1 MTSVLTANQ
10 SVDQGIREFLKSL
23 LDTGKIKGVFTLK
36 KLNKGGDVAYSL
48 ITQSDELDDAVPF
61 FPLMPINAGKLVS
74 RFTMNGAPRE
84 PVAVVLK
91 PCELRAFIELVK
103 LEQGFLE
110 KIIFISA
117 TCGGV
122 FPLDMVHEGTIDK
135 DLPQYWTAIK
145 KEEIPPTIRSVC
157 KGCTEF
163 IPYNADLM
171 INLVGN
177 KNLDS
182 QCDIFIET
190 KKGKELATDKDIKK
204 KYGHKESKKEN
215 LDNFRGKREAEKKK
229 IFDDINTKLT
239 GVDGLIDIFGKCI
252 GCHGCSKACPICY
265 CKLCEFESSN
275 SEYAPSNYEA
285 ELKRKG
291 AVRVPPNTL
300 YYHLGR
306 LSHIAIS
313 CVGCGS
319 CEDAC
324 PVDIPVSIIFKNI
337 GESVQNMFE
346 YIPGKSMTE
355 KIPLTTFKEKEL
367 TKIEE

>member
-1 MTSVLTANQ
+1 MTKAVTIQ
-10 SVDQGIREFLKSL
+10 QGVEQGIREFLKYL

-36 KLNKGGDVAYSL
+36 KINKGGDVAYSL
-48 ITQSDELDDAVPF
+48 ITRSDDLTDAVPF
-61 FPLMPINAGKLVS
+61 FPLMPINAGKLLS
-74 RFTMNGAPRE
+74 RFTMNGAPSE

-103 LEQGFLE
+103 LEQGFME

-122 FPLDMVHEGTIDK
+122 FPLNMAPEGTIDK
-135 DLPQYWTAIK
+135 NLSQYWTAIK
-145 KEEIPPTIRSVC
+145 KEEIPPNVRPAC
-157 KGCTEF
+157 KACTEF

-171 INLVGN
+171 VNLMGN

-182 QCDIFIET
+182 QCDIFIQT
-190 KKGKELATDKDIKK
+190 KKGEELATDKDVKK
-204 KYGHKESKKEN
+204 KYSQKESKKEN
-215 LDNFRGKREAEKKK
+215 LDSFRGKREAERKK
-229 IFDDINTKLT
+229 IFDEIDTKLT
-239 GVDGLIDIFGKCI
+239 GMDGLIDIFGKCI
-252 GCHGCSKACPICY
+252 GCHVCSKVCPICY
-265 CKLCEFESSN
+265 CKLCEFESSD
-275 SEYAPSNYEA
+275 SEYGPSNYES

-324 PVDIPVSIIFKNI
+324 PVDIPISIIFKKI
-337 GESVQNMFE
+337 GESIQDLFE
-346 YIPGKSMTE
+346 YTPGKNITE
-355 KIPLTTFKEKEL
+355 KIPLITFKEKEL